1 MPASPAKFTFDLDLG
16 HDPNRATYISD
27 AARAAL
33 QQESRALGFAEG
45 QAAGER
51 SVASSTAQAT
61 ANAANALADRAAAML
76 GRIDEAR
83 AAAERTA
90 IELAATVGRKLA
102 TALVA
107 AQPTAEL
114 EALLA
119 DSLSSLE
126 GVPHLVIRCTPDLAD
141 RLRDAATRRIA
152 ASGFAGR
159 LIVIG
164 DPDIALG
171 DGRIE
176 WVDGGLARDMSAI
189 AADIDTL
196 VSNYLAAR
204 QASPETSNGH

>member
-1 MPASPAKFTFDLDLG
+1 MPASSNTDVTPLIGLDRPALK
-16 HDPNRATYISD
+16 
-27 AARAAL
+27 AAL
-33 QQESRALGFAEG
+33 I
-45 QAAGER
+45 AAG
-51 SVASSTAQAT
+51 VAE
-61 ANAANALADRAAAML
+61 RAAAML
-76 GRIDEAR
+76 ARIDEAH

-90 IELAATVGRKLA
+90 VELAATVGRKLA

-119 DSLSSLE
+119 ESLSSLE
-126 GVPHLVIRCTPDLAD
+126 GVPHLVIRCAPDLAD
-141 RLRDAATRRIA
+141 RLRDAATRRIS

-164 DPDIALG
+164 DPEIALG

-176 WVDGGLARDMSAI
+176 WVDGGLARDMGAI
-189 AADIDTL
+189 AADIDQL

-204 QASPETSNGH
+204 QTSAETSNGH